1 MKEDKFKD
9 ECGIF
14 GVHGYPSAAK
24 LTYLGIFA
32 LQHRGQES
40 AGIVTS
46 DGHELLSHRG
56 MGLVTDVFDAH
67 RVHELIGKIA
77 IGHVRYS
84 TTGASRF
91 ENAQPLTIT
100 SSSKGPL
107 SICHNGNLV
116 NATQLRIKLEKRGA
130 IFQTTSDSEVIIQLI
145 IKSKFSQLSEAIKD
159 TLAEVKGAYSLLL
172 MTPDELIGIRDP
184 LGFRPLCI
192 GRLGKAYLLASE
204 TCALDLAGAVY
215 LRDVQPGEMVIINSQ
230 GLKSH
235 RLLPAHDPELFEAS
249 FIREESKPKE
259 TQCIFEFIYFARPD
273 SKIFGENVY
282 EMRKE
287 LGRQLVREHP
297 VEVDVVI
304 PVPDSGVCAALGVAE
319 EANIPYELGLM
330 RNHYVGRTFIDPKQ
344 AIRKI
349 GVQIKLNPIR
359 EVIENKRIIVVDDSI
374 VRGTTCQKIMKMLY
388 NVGAKEIHLR
398 ISSPPIKFPC
408 FYGIDT
414 PTSKELIAANY
425 SIEEIRNFLNVDT
438 LGYLSID
445 GLLRP
450 VRNFNK
456 GFCLACFNG
465 DYPIKEGKKN
475 Y

>member
-14 GVHGYPSAAK
+14 GIYGHSKAATRQASK

-46 DGHELLSHRG
+46 DGNELLSHRG
-56 MGLVTDVFDAH
+56 MGLVTEVFDTQ
-67 RVHELIGKIA
+67 RIQELIGKMA

-91 ENAQPLTIT
+91 ENAQPLTI

-107 SICHNGNLV
+107 AICHNGNLV
-116 NATQLRIKLEKRGA
+116 NATQLRVKLERKGA
-130 IFQTTSDSEVIIQLI
+130 VFQTTSDSEVIVQLI
-145 IKSKFSQLSEAIKD
+145 TRSKFPQLPEAISD
-159 TLAEVKGAYSLLL
+159 ALSEVKGAYSLLL
-172 MTPDELIGIRDP
+172 MTLDELIGIRDP

-192 GRLGKAYLLASE
+192 GRLGKTYILASE
-204 TCALDLAGAVY
+204 TCALDLTGAVY
-215 LRDVQPGEMVIINSQ
+215 LRDVQPGEMVVINRK
-230 GLKSH
+230 GLKSY
-235 RLLPAHDPELFEAS
+235 RLVPTYQPELFE
-249 FIREESKPKE
+249 EETSHQE
-259 TQCIFEFIYFARPD
+259 AQCIFEYIYFARPD

-282 EMRKE
+282 EIRKE

-297 VEVDVVI
+297 IEADVVI
-304 PVPDSGVCAALGVAE
+304 PIPDSGVSAALGFAE
-319 EANIPYELGLM
+319 ESKISYELGLM

-344 AIRKI
+344 SIREM
-349 GVQIKLNPIR
+349 GVQVKLNPVR
-359 EVIENKRIIVVDDSI
+359 EVVENKRVVVIDDSI
-374 VRGTTCQKIMKMLY
+374 VRGTTCQKIMKMLR

-414 PTSKELIAANY
+414 PTSKELIAANN
-425 SIEEIRNFLNVDT
+425 SIEGIRNFIGVDT

-445 GLLRP
+445 GLLKP
-450 VRNFNK
+450 FKDSKK

-465 DYPIKEGKKN
+465 NYPIKEGKGK
-475 Y
+475 

>member
-14 GVHGYPSAAK
+14 GVYGYPKAAK

-46 DGHELLSHRG
+46 DGNELISHRG

-91 ENAQPLTIT
+91 ENAQPLTIA

-130 IFQTTSDSEVIIQLI
+130 VFQTTSDSEVIIQLI
-145 IKSKFSQLSEAIKD
+145 IKSKFPQLPEAISD
-159 TLAEVKGAYSLLL
+159 ALSEVKGAYSLLL

-192 GRLGKAYLLASE
+192 GRLGKAYILASE

-235 RLLPAHDPELFEAS
+235 RLLTTHQPELFEACLGG
-249 FIREESKPKE
+249 EEPEPKE

-282 EMRKE
+282 EIRKE
-287 LGRQLVREHP
+287 LGRQLVREYP
-297 VEVDVVI
+297 IEADVVI
-304 PVPDSGVCAALGVAE
+304 PVPDSGVCAALGVSE
-319 EANIPYELGLM
+319 EADIPYELGLM

-344 AIRKI
+344 AIREM
-349 GVQIKLNPIR
+349 GVQIKLNPVR
-359 EVIENKRIIVVDDSI
+359 KVIENKRIIVVDDSI
-374 VRGTTCQKIMKMLY
+374 VRGTTCQKIMRMLHD
-388 NVGAKEIHLR
+388 VGAKEIHLR

-414 PTSKELIAANY
+414 PTSKELIAANH
-425 SIEEIRNFLNVDT
+425 SIEGIRNFVNVDT

-445 GLLRP
+445 GLLKP

-465 DYPIKEGKKN
+465 DYPIKEMKGR
-475 Y
+475 